1 MSEFYT
7 QAGFD
12 VSLVSLVISIIS
24 LFFVARIYKISAKN
38 SIVNNGNNN
47 TSMQGKNI
55 NVR

>member
-7 QAGFD
+7 QAGFY

-38 SIVNNGNNN
+38 NIVNNGNNN